1 MVDGGNRRTSGLRWR
16 LDLVSARLRHNL
28 RSALEDLVG
37 LTVLSLLFLLLT
49 QLRWWTLAVVP
60 ALYCAFFLFKK
71 RASFPAAF
79 SPTHAGA
86 PRDAVLICWH
96 VFILALVLTG
106 VAIARRGSVYAS
118 FAASWFWLVTLLL
131 VRARMEAANLTKRFA
146 YYLVKGSIE
155 FLIILTATLAAYSIY
170 AWRISRLPLNT
181 ATLLQLRSWEKSIEE
196 VHDRLET
203 WNPSKPWTV
212 LIIAVLFAVRVL
224 AIRWGHGRK
233 AVSRAWAVSQFGLR
247 WMHRLA
253 LVAAIAASFTFLA
266 TRADGPPAP
275 LQAQLKTMHKDYS
288 ELRSQAEN
296 VLAME
301 TKRQLVNRA
310 WSEMP
315 QPLRDVL
322 HKAES
327 IEEEKVD
334 LLKEMRWADSRYG
347 LTGTPSAAKAQEYAA
362 QLERRAEPE
371 QPPAVTLEQKDHG
384 ADSATANELN
394 DAVARISRASSEVA
408 KEPADAKEEMGEELA
423 KSVQAF
429 VTEPGGLIHLAKKAG
444 LPTEGAAKLGQLS
457 SSNPLLSG
465 VLDTVNDAFN
475 DYFYDRLQAGIDAL
489 TRTVL
494 ANRGK
499 PMLAEVKRVAA
510 ELASSVQF
518 RWRTNDQAWRSEMDR
533 QLHAQESGVREAR
546 RQLQNDAAFAEKR
559 EMRRLVTEIRQHEA
573 EYDRIGNALPER
585 SELLAKKEQTE
596 VQVRELEFQAS
607 GEDPLGGF
615 ARAAKEADARQAA
628 LQLFMKSWEHPA
640 DAPAASRAFNE
651 ELKALNKAWPLTAF
665 DQLVRLDQTGTS
677 EIQEIV
683 GKSRD
688 SVRERLH
695 QALGEDVFDR
705 YERGYEFERT
715 LLTARGTPIPETG
728 KGISDAEPFEER
740 PIERRPEARPEPRP
754 IERIP

>member
-1 MVDGGNRRTSGLRWR
+1 MVDDGNRRPSRLRRR
-16 LDLVSARLRHNL
+16 LDLVAARLRHNL

-37 LTVLSLLFLLLT
+37 LTALSLLFLLLT

-60 ALYCAFFLFKK
+60 TLYCAFFLFKK
-71 RASFPAAF
+71 RASFPAVF
-79 SPTHAGA
+79 SPTPAGG
-86 PRDAVLICWH
+86 PRDAVLICRH
-96 VFILALVLTG
+96 VFILALVFTG
-106 VAIARRGSVYAS
+106 VAIAMRGSVYAC
-118 FAASWFWLVTLLL
+118 FVASGFWLATLLL
-131 VRARMEAANLTKRFA
+131 VRTQMEAANLTKRFA

-155 FLIILTATLAAYSIY
+155 FLIILTVTLAAYSIY

-203 WNPSKPWTV
+203 WNPSKLWTM
-212 LIIAVLFAVRVL
+212 LIIAVLFAARVL
-224 AIRWGHGRK
+224 AIRWGHGKK
-233 AVSRAWAVSQFGLR
+233 AVSQAWAVSQFGLR
-247 WMHRLA
+247 WMNRLA

-275 LQAQLKTMHKDYS
+275 LQAQLKTMDKDYS
-288 ELRSQAEN
+288 ELRSQTEK

-322 HKAES
+322 HGAES

-334 LLKEMRWADSRYG
+334 LLKEMRWAESRYG
-347 LTGTPSAAKAQEYAA
+347 LAGTPSAAKAQVYAA

-371 QPPAVTLEQKDHG
+371 RAPAVTLEQKDHG
-384 ADSATANELN
+384 ADSATANDLN
-394 DAVARISRASSEVA
+394 DAAARISRANSEVA

-429 VTEPGGLIHLAKKAG
+429 VTEPGGLIHLAKKVG
-444 LPTEGAAKLGQLS
+444 LPTEGAAKLGQLA
-457 SSNPLLSG
+457 SSNPLLRG
-465 VLDTVNDAFN
+465 VLDMLNDALN
-475 DYFYDRLQAGIDAL
+475 DYFYDRLQAGVDAL
-489 TRTVL
+489 TRTML

-510 ELASSVQF
+510 ELARGVQL
-518 RWRTNDQAWRSEMDR
+518 RWRTNDRAWRSEMDR
-533 QLHAQESGVREAR
+533 QLHAQESGVHEAR
-546 RQLQNDAAFAEKR
+546 RQFQNDAAFAEKR
-559 EMRRLVTEIRQHEA
+559 EIRRLVAEIRQHEA
-573 EYDRIGNALPER
+573 EYDKIGNALPER
-585 SELLAKKEQTE
+585 KELLAKKEQTE
-596 VQVRELEFQAS
+596 AQVRELESQAS
-607 GEDPLGGF
+607 GENPLGGF
-615 ARAAKEADARQAA
+615 ANAAKEAAARQAA
-628 LQLFMKSWEHPA
+628 LQRFMKSWEHPA
-640 DAPAASRAFNE
+640 GTPAALRAFNE
-651 ELKALNKAWPLTAF
+651 ELKELDKAWPHTAF
-665 DQLVRLDQTGTS
+665 DQLVRLDQTSTS

-683 GKSRD
+683 GESRD

-705 YERGYEFERT
+705 YERMYEFERT
-715 LLTARGTPIPETG
+715 WLTARGAPIPGTG
-728 KGISDAEPFEER
+728 KGISEAEPFGER